1 MFGYG
6 YPSNY
11 YSPGQPMP
19 DQLSQLRMGQQ
30 QPMQPIQPMQQPQPQ
45 QTQQP
50 QQKSGL
56 IWVQGEA
63 GAKSYMVANGNSVLL
78 MDSESQTFYLKSA
91 DATGM
96 PSMRIFDYHER
107 EAQKPQPMQ
116 AQDNKN
122 YVTREEFNALAAR
135 LDAMTAKA
143 VKKQKEVT
151 SDEPTV

>member
-1 MFGYG
+1 MFGYP
-6 YPSNY
+6 YQPNY
-11 YSPGQPMP
+11 FVPGQPAP
-19 DQLSQLRMGQQ
+19 DQLQQLRMAQ
-30 QPMQPIQPMQQPQPQ
+30 QPMMPQPQ
-45 QTQQP
+45 QPAQQQP
-50 QQKSGL
+50 QSGL

-63 GAKSYMVANGNSVLL
+63 GAKSYIVANGNSVLL

-91 DATGM
+91 DASGM

-116 AQDNKN
+116 EQDNKN

-135 LDAMTAKA
+135 LDAMTAKP

-151 SDEPTV
+151 ADEPTV

>member
-6 YPSNY
+6 YQPGY
-11 YSPGQPMP
+11 FAPGQPMP

-30 QPMQPIQPMQQPQPQ
+30 PMQPMQQQPQPQ
-45 QTQQP
+45 QQNQ
-50 QQKSGL
+50 SGL

-91 DATGM
+91 DASGM
-96 PSMRIFDYHER
+96 PSMRVFDYHER
-107 EAQKPQPMQ
+107 AAQKPQPMQ
-116 AQDNKN
+116 ETGDKN

-135 LDAMTAKA
+135 MDAMTAKP

-151 SDEPTV
+151 TDEPTV

>member
-1 MFGYG
+1 MFGYP
-6 YPSNY
+6 YQPNY
-11 YSPGQPMP
+11 FVPGQPAP
-19 DQLSQLRMGQQ
+19 DQLQQLRMAQ
-30 QPMQPIQPMQQPQPQ
+30 QPMMPQPQ
-45 QTQQP
+45 QPAQQQP
-50 QQKSGL
+50 QSGL

-63 GAKSYMVANGNSVLL
+63 GAKSYLVAAG

-91 DATGM
+91 DASGM

-135 LDAMTAKA
+135 LDAMTAKP

-151 SDEPTV
+151 ADEPTV